1 MDGRT
6 MRHGSMELLWR
17 MLFVLFIIC
26 LGSCKDDKDA
36 TVAPYDPNQPIEVT
50 DFTPK
55 SGGGK
60 KKMII
65 YGSNF
70 GTDRS
75 IISVK
80 VGGKEALVI
89 SSKGNSIYCQT
100 PERCFEG
107 TVEVK
112 IGEQAVVVSEK
123 YQYEPQTVVTD
134 LCGEV
139 NELGQGNIETEPRPF
154 NDCGKIEYPYWF
166 SFDPQHHHILYLSQT
181 GTDKEKNRP
190 LRVLDLEKE
199 MIYTK
204 KVNNIV
210 RMTSITWTDEGN
222 MVIACPQGG
231 GSSNRSNIILKRGSS
246 ADGQDFKDASWTI
259 LTRGNACN
267 GSMILPETG
276 DIYFN
281 HRATGLVYRYN
292 ISNEENW
299 NANPPVPGGDGL
311 SEILAFSVPNSG
323 VDFSFVPHP
332 TGKYVYII
340 MHESHYILRSNYDKE
355 TGKLVTPYIVCG
367 QSGQADYKDL
377 VGINARLNK
386 PGQGVFVYNKEYEDA
401 GKEDHYDF
409 YFTDTKNHCIRKLT
423 PDGVVSTFAGRGSAS
438 TSAYKWGKQN
448 GEIRERARFNEPVAL
463 AYDEETKTFYV
474 GDTGNFKIRKIA
486 KEQEADEQGEGGS
499 DDEQTGENQ
508 MDEIFPE

>member
-1 MDGRT
+1 MNGRT

-36 TVAPYDPNQPIEVT
+36 TAAPYDPNQPIEVT

-112 IGEQAVVVSEK
+112 IGEQVVVVSEK

-166 SFDPQHHHILYLSQT
+166 SFDP
-181 GTDKEKNRP
+181 
-190 LRVLDLEKE
+190 
-199 MIYTK
+199 
-204 KVNNIV
+204 
-210 RMTSITWTDEGN
+210 
-222 MVIACPQGG
+222 
-231 GSSNRSNIILKRGSS
+231 
-246 ADGQDFKDASWTI
+246 
-259 LTRGNACN
+259 
-267 GSMILPETG
+267 
-276 DIYFN
+276 
-281 HRATGLVYRYN
+281 
-292 ISNEENW
+292 
-299 NANPPVPGGDGL
+299 
-311 SEILAFSVPNSG
+311 
-323 VDFSFVPHP
+323 
-332 TGKYVYII
+332 
-340 MHESHYILRSNYDKE
+340 
-355 TGKLVTPYIVCG
+355 
-367 QSGQADYKDL
+367 
-377 VGINARLNK
+377 
-386 PGQGVFVYNKEYEDA
+386 
-401 GKEDHYDF
+401 
-409 YFTDTKNHCIRKLT
+409 
-423 PDGVVSTFAGRGSAS
+423 
-438 TSAYKWGKQN
+438 
-448 GEIRERARFNEPVAL
+448 
-463 AYDEETKTFYV
+463 
-474 GDTGNFKIRKIA
+474 
-486 KEQEADEQGEGGS
+486 
-499 DDEQTGENQ
+499 
-508 MDEIFPE
+508 